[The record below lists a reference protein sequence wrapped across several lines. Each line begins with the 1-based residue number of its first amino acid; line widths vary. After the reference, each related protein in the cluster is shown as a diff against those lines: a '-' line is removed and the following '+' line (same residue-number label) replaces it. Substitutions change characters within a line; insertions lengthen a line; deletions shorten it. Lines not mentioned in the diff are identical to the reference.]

1 MATKRS
7 SKMFMKNKNNK
18 KTNLL
23 TRILHDK
30 KGIYVTTAMKIVIA
44 IVLGITTLTGTTYV
58 MKDVVIPQ
66 TTNKIEEAFDKDYSA
81 EGGGSGGGVPDDPD
95 APSAEIIPEGLTY
108 TVSATG
114 QVLDG
119 NLGDHY
125 PATPATGD
133 TCEDYYY
140 IYTYNRGDEGE
151 GMDFGTEWSAVVK
164 DTSMSAYGTIQSE
177 IAGKPVNNM
186 CMTYCMCQDLS
197 EAPYIPSS
205 VTDMPYTFQHCTS
218 LTSPPEIPSSVTN
231 MYYAFGGC
239 SSLAYAPTL
248 PDNVTNIKSAFI
260 NCSSLEYAPVIPNSV
275 TDMSWAFSCC
285 YSLTGALEC
294 NADPSLYESCL
305 EFTQI
310 TEITGSCSQ
319 ATKDALLAT
328 INPL

>member
-1 MATKRS
+1 
-7 SKMFMKNKNNK
+7 
-18 KTNLL
+18 
-23 TRILHDK
+23 
-30 KGIYVTTAMKIVIA
+30 
-44 IVLGITTLTGTTYV
+44 

-66 TTNKIEEAFDKDYSA
+66 TTSKIEEAFDKDYSA
-81 EGGGSGGGVPDDPD
+81 EGGGAGGGVPDDPD
-95 APSAEIIPEGLTY
+95 APSAEIIPEGMTY

-151 GMDFGTEWSAVVK
+151 GMNFGTEWSAVVK

-186 CMTYCMCQDLS
+186 CMTYRMCLNLS

-218 LTSPPEIPSSVTN
+218 LTSPPLIPDSVTS
-231 MYYAFGGC
+231 MEHTFESC
-239 SSLAYAPTL
+239 DSLVSAPII
-248 PDNVTNIKSAFI
+248 PEFVTS
-260 NCSSLEYAPVIPNSV
+260 
-275 TDMSWAFSCC
+275 MSWAFSCC
-285 YSLTGALEC
+285 YSLTGFLEC
-294 NADPSLYESCL
+294 NADPEFYDGCL
-305 EFTQI
+305 SHTQI
-310 TEITGSCSQ
+310 IDITGYCSQ